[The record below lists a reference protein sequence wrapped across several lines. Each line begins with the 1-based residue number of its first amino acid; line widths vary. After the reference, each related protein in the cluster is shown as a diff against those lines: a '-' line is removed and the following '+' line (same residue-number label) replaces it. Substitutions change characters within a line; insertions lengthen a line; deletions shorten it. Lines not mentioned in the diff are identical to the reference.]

1 MQVITVALATR
12 LQSTL
17 LVFGAVSDLLPG
29 GLRFLLVDCA
39 IENVICCSC
48 VGSSGSLVQG
58 VEGLFLVLVVVPA
71 VECTSALVMRLGFK
85 PVMSLCA
92 EGRCGGV
99 GALVCVVGG
108 QGY

>member
-1 MQVITVALATR
+1 M
-12 LQSTL
+12 
-17 LVFGAVSDLLPG
+17 
-29 GLRFLLVDCA
+29 
-39 IENVICCSC
+39 
-48 VGSSGSLVQG
+48 VQG

-85 PVMSLCA
+85 PVMNLCA